1 MLDAYFLE
9 QFRLRVDD
17 HPFDVEMRSP
27 ARSLFAFLSLNP
39 DRKFRRE
46 VLAAELWGHPPMDIM
61 KRLRQALHEINRAF
75 DNTPLSRE
83 SFLTA
88 KSGTVEFNGKAPFRS
103 DVHAFMALT
112 NECLS
117 DTPSQADAV
126 SLQKA
131 AELYRGDLLPG
142 CHDDWCLGPR
152 ELLRL
157 QYLNSLE
164 CVMHH
169 HLQRSEWNAAIAS
182 GAKLLARDPV
192 LEHIHR
198 KIMASH
204 HMKGDRASAIAQYES
219 CKRTLRQE
227 LGVSPMK
234 ETTALY
240 ERIIADTAP
249 EASAVINIGAPGTE
263 ASGPGQP
270 IGALLDGA
278 LRTISGTERSLQS
291 MRTTLAEAKRRAD
304 SG

>member
-117 DTPSQADAV
+117 DTPSQVWA
-126 SLQKA
+126 
-131 AELYRGDLLPG
+131 PG
-142 CHDDWCLGPR
+142 NCFGCNISIR
-152 ELLRL
+152 
-157 QYLNSLE
+157 
-164 CVMHH
+164 
-169 HLQRSEWNAAIAS
+169 WNALCTITCNDRNGTRPSLRAPNFSPAIRS
-182 GAKLLARDPV
+182 WSTFTGKSWHP
-192 LEHIHR
+192 
-198 KIMASH
+198 
-204 HMKGDRASAIAQYES
+204 
-219 CKRTLRQE
+219 
-227 LGVSPMK
+227 
-234 ETTALY
+234 TT
-240 ERIIADTAP
+240 
-249 EASAVINIGAPGTE
+249 
-263 ASGPGQP
+263 
-270 IGALLDGA
+270 
-278 LRTISGTERSLQS
+278 
-291 MRTTLAEAKRRAD
+291 
-304 SG
+304 